1 MAQRRSEQAQ
11 CRQRVFLRLVTLDRQ
26 RFPSTHVDNK
36 SAIMK
41 PSLLVLIHLNDAS
54 RASIATAFDVVYA
67 PDAPRRDAAIAAHGE
82 TIRAVL
88 TNGTTGLSA
97 AEIDRMPRLEL
108 VSALG
113 AGYENLAV
121 DHARSRAIVL
131 VNGAGTNDHCV
142 ADHAFALLLAVVRD
156 VPQLDQATRAGV
168 WRDTLPLRPN
178 VSNRR
183 LGIVGLGNIG
193 EKVARRGAGF
203 DMEIGYHNRK
213 PREGSP
219 LRYFDSVAGL
229 AQWCDFLVVATP
241 GGAGTRHLIGAQ
253 ELEALGPQGFVVN
266 VSRGSVVDTA
276 ALARALSTAA
286 IAGAALDVYEGEP
299 HPPEALLR
307 LRNVVLTPHVGG
319 RSPEAITASVD
330 NFLDNARRHF
340 AGEPVL
346 TPI

>member
-1 MAQRRSEQAQ
+1 
-11 CRQRVFLRLVTLDRQ
+11 
-26 RFPSTHVDNK
+26 
-36 SAIMK
+36 MK

-54 RASIATAFDVVYA
+54 RADIAAAFEVVYA
-67 PDAPRRDAAIAAHGE
+67 PETAQHDAAIAAHGE

-88 TNGTTGLSA
+88 TNGTIGLSA
-97 AEIDRMPRLEL
+97 AAIDRMPRLEL
-108 VSALG
+108 VSASG

-121 DHARSRAIVL
+121 DHARSRGIVL

-156 VPQLDQATRAGV
+156 VPQLDQATRKGV
-168 WRDTLPLRPN
+168 WRDTLPLQPN
-178 VSNRR
+178 VSHKR
-183 LGIVGLGNIG
+183 LGIAGLGNIG

-203 DMEIGYHNRK
+203 DMEIGYYNRK

-219 LRYFDSVAGL
+219 LRYFDSVQAL

-241 GGAGTRHLIGAQ
+241 GGAGTRHLIDGSV
-253 ELEALGPQGFVVN
+253 LDALGPQGFIVN

-276 ALARALSTAA
+276 ALARALTSGA
-286 IAGAALDVYEGEP
+286 IAGAGLDVYEGEP
-299 HPPEALLR
+299 QPPEALLT

-319 RSPEAITASVD
+319 RSPEAITASID
-330 NFLDNARRHF
+330 NFLSNAKRHF

>member
-1 MAQRRSEQAQ
+1 
-11 CRQRVFLRLVTLDRQ
+11 
-26 RFPSTHVDNK
+26 
-36 SAIMK
+36 MK
-41 PSLLVLIHLNDAS
+41 PSLLVLIPLKDAS
-54 RASIATAFDVVYA
+54 RASIDAEFDATHA
-67 PDAPRRDAAIAAHGE
+67 PDAEHRAAAIDAHGA
-82 TIRAVL
+82 TFRAVL
-88 TNGTTGLSA
+88 TNGTTGLTA
-97 AEIDRMPRLEL
+97 AEIDRMPQLEL

-121 DHARSRAIVL
+121 DHARARGIVL

-156 VPQLDQATRAGV
+156 VPQLDQATRTGV
-168 WRDTLPLRPN
+168 WRDTLPMRPN
-178 VSNRR
+178 VSGKR

-219 LRYFDSVAGL
+219 LRFFDSVTAL
-229 AQWCDFLVVATP
+229 AQWSDFLVVATP
-241 GGAGTRHLIGAQ
+241 GGAGTRHLIDAGV
-253 ELEALGPQGFVVN
+253 LDALGPQGFVVN

-276 ALARALSTAA
+276 ALARALSEGR
-286 IAGAALDVYEGEP
+286 IAGAGLDVYEGEP
-299 HPPEALLR
+299 HPPEALLA
-307 LRNVVLTPHVGG
+307 LHNVVLTPHVGG
-319 RSPEAITASVD
+319 RSPEAIAASVD
-330 NFLDNARRHF
+330 NFLNNARRHF